1 MLENMLLSF
10 HCTNDEDIQ
19 DFLHH
24 KAIEFEK
31 IAKSRT
37 YLIIDQEQ
45 LEEPYITLDKVVIY
59 GYVSLTVKVLAL
71 PEHISNRV
79 RKQLDGF
86 SAKRHGKPIS
96 HFPCYLIGQLARNSE
111 VPKNSI
117 SGAELLDFAY
127 DIIDTAVD
135 AVGGR
140 YILIECNDNNK
151 LIKFYQ
157 ENSFS
162 EINRINYEDKA
173 MVQMI
178 RMI

>member
-1 MLENMLLSF
+1 M
-10 HCTNDEDIQ
+10 
-19 DFLHH
+19 
-24 KAIEFEK
+24 
-31 IAKSRT
+31 
-37 YLIIDQEQ
+37 
-45 LEEPYITLDKVVIY
+45 
-59 GYVSLTVKVLAL
+59 
-71 PEHISNRV
+71 
-79 RKQLDGF
+79 
-86 SAKRHGKPIS
+86 
-96 HFPCYLIGQLARNSE
+96 
-111 VPKNSI
+111 PKNSI

-127 DIIDTAVD
+127 DIIDTAVE

-157 ENSFS
+157 ENNFS

>member
-1 MLENMLLSF
+1 MF
-10 HCTNDEDIQ
+10 H
-19 DFLHH
+19 
-24 KAIEFEK
+24 
-31 IAKSRT
+31 
-37 YLIIDQEQ
+37 
-45 LEEPYITLDKVVIY
+45 
-59 GYVSLTVKVLAL
+59 
-71 PEHISNRV
+71 
-79 RKQLDGF
+79 
-86 SAKRHGKPIS
+86 IS
-96 HFPCYLIGQLARNSE
+96 HFPCYLIGQLARNSK

-127 DIIDTAVD
+127 DIIDTAVE

-157 ENSFS
+157 ENNFS

>member
-1 MLENMLLSF
+1 MLKNMLLSF
-10 HCTNDEDIQ
+10 RCSSDDDIQ

-24 KAIEFEK
+24 KAMEFEK

-45 LEEPYITLDKVVIY
+45 LEEPCITLDKVIVY
-59 GYVSLTVKVLAL
+59 GYISLTVKVLAL
-71 PEHISNRV
+71 PENISNRV

-111 VPKNSI
+111 VPKHSI

-127 DIIDTAVD
+127 DIIDTAVE

-140 YILIECNDNNK
+140 YILIECNDNDK

-157 ENSFS
+157 ENNFS
-162 EINRINYEDKA
+162 EINRLNYEDKA